1 MNPGDTT
8 RPAASMVLT
17 ACKGGASGSTE
28 MAATVDP
35 LMPTLATES
44 KPEAGSITRPP
55 TMARS
60 KD

>member
-1 MNPGDTT
+1 M
-8 RPAASMVLT
+8 ALA
-17 ACKGGASGSTE
+17 ACKGGASGSTK